1 MNKTLFVESF
11 ESLLN
16 LNNFQS
22 FHIAYS
28 HNNISNL
35 NDIKGYIYL
44 YYNNTFEMMPKDHCI
59 FNETSII
66 WFQFDVDKGYLK
78 PIA

>member
-1 MNKTLFVESF
+1 MS
-11 ESLLN
+11 
-16 LNNFQS
+16 
-22 FHIAYS
+22 
-28 HNNISNL
+28 ISNL
-35 NDIKGYIYL
+35 IDIKGYIYL
-44 YYNNTFEMMPKDHCI
+44 YYNGTFEMMPSDHCI